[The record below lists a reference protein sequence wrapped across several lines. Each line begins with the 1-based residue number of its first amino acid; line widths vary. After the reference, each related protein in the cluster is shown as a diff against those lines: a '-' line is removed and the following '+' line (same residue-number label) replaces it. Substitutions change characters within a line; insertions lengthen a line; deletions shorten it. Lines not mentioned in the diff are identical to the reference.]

1 MKQRVLAAEP
11 GYILTERSGLLAPQK
26 FALVEVVGINVP
38 VEPVRWHG
46 SASLGFSLTTGNSE
60 TENFALAISLLRRSE
75 IDRITFDAAYLY
87 GRQSDPDTDEDF
99 TSTDRWF
106 AELKYDY
113 FFTKKVYGYAAA
125 RVEQDHVAELD
136 LRLLAG
142 AGAGY
147 QWIETADF
155 NFRTEAGVAWL
166 YEGYEGNGSSDAVV
180 LRLAYYLTK
189 QFLAGRLTV
198 FHDLQVYPAFEDFSD
213 VFLTT
218 QAGLRT
224 SLIKAMFAET
234 KVVLNYDST
243 PAPGAKDTDL
253 QFLAKRSMSG
263 VGKNGQ

>member
-1 MKQRVLAAEP
+1 MRHMSLLVLVLIVGGALNLWADEVLLKNGDRLTGKVQRVEGKLTVSGTLAGDVTVNMSDVQTFSTDAPVELRLKDGTTMKQRVLAAEP

-125 RVEQDHVAELD
+125 RVEQDYVAELD

-155 NFRTEAGVAWL
+155 NFRTEAG
-166 YEGYEGNGSSDAVV
+166 GSLVV
-180 LRLAYYLTK
+180 
-189 QFLAGRLTV
+189 
-198 FHDLQVYPAFEDFSD
+198 
-213 VFLTT
+213 
-218 QAGLRT
+218 
-224 SLIKAMFAET
+224 
-234 KVVLNYDST
+234 
-243 PAPGAKDTDL
+243 
-253 QFLAKRSMSG
+253 
-263 VGKNGQ
+263 